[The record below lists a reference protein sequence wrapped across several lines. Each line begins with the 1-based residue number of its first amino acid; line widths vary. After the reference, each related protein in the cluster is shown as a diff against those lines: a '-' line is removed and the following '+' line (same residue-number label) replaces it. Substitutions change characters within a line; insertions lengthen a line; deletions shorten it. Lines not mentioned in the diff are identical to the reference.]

1 MKKLL
6 LTLAVMVASLA
17 ASAQWT
23 KPVPKGQ
30 PLVTGSAENYCY
42 LYNLDAEGFLCG
54 ANDWGTRASV
64 VPMHGHKLWLKEYAY
79 DGLEWDGRS
88 YFIWNAIEDGGMKGQ
103 NGVMFMSDASNFWVD
118 RAADSDEAKQFG
130 GFAFVEQGDNVY
142 KMQPSASTESFIGM
156 KPVNNDNRLYLNV
169 AEVEGGF
176 APEEFLVR
184 WIFVSPTD
192 YAAYMLN
199 TERYEVA
206 LGLGAALEQVKTD
219 NPSADVAEVEKV
231 YNNTNSTL
239 DQLREACKQL
249 ALLAGSIESPVDV
262 TAAFIVNPSYKYNN
276 NEGWSGDVPGF
287 QFFGNAERYNGTI
300 DHYQDLTNLPNGVYL
315 VMATGYYRSG
325 SNDLDAQ
332 HYSQQQEDGIGGEDF
347 ENFKLY
353 IGNDWYKDE
362 AAFPLQNSGAS
373 AEIPEGS
380 TGTVNTQHG
389 YVPNNME
396 TAAVYMQA
404 GQYEPTSLLAFVN
417 DGKLTIGVRKTQTIG
432 DDWAIWDDWTLLYA
446 GSSDATYQEAA
457 KQLLE
462 KDVDLEE
469 VIENAPEIYYQHS
482 VYEAYKAAKNALT
495 EATAAADIVTAIS
508 KYNETY
514 RELQTSI
521 NAYDAFKKVFD
532 EAKAW
537 LNNKTSDSDEV
548 ALLADYLSSESE
560 EGFNGRGSAD
570 YILINGTLNP
580 EELKAEEAYL
590 DKIWNDAMANSMA
603 DGDDC
608 TAMLKNP
615 NFADTTGWTYGNNVT
630 LAPDNMQVMQGWN
643 VVFDVYQ
650 ELGGLQ
656 NGLYELSYNGLFRPT
671 GSDASQEELA
681 EKAKAFAYIN
691 NYETRMPSIL
701 ADLSEEALA
710 SDDARYQGQGYGP
723 NSASGASIH
732 FQAGKYAAHAYGI
745 VTDGTMR
752 IGFKN
757 NLRTDDNCVAWVG
770 PVKLIFRSKNTEA
783 LKEVIES
790 TVVIVNEKLALYCGK
805 PELNAMDAAATFAT
819 TCSDD
824 ELYQALIDLKKTIE
838 DVDLGAEAYQK
849 LWVALFNLDQAILGN
864 EKASDTV
871 IKEAQALFNEVDAA
885 YRAQSYN
892 TAEAEEAT
900 TTINAMVVKIL
911 FPDDE
916 VASEENPVDYTS
928 AIVNPNFDP
937 ERGSKNDQKI
947 EGWTTTAMNGYKEF
961 TVSYNRAGFELNQKL
976 TGLPKGKYKVTVHT
990 YYRAGYYNEEEDRI
1004 KNGEETHLTTL
1015 YAQTS
1020 DDRFETKVKN
1030 LCEDA
1035 TDEPVNGVK
1044 CYTLSNGKYAPD
1056 GTTPTAAYFAAGYYL
1071 NELRFT
1077 VPEDGEVT
1085 IGLSKTE
1092 TYANDYEVVGAWEL
1106 WYMGEE
1112 QEGLGEE
1119 QDLSTLIV
1127 NNTFDPTRGSKNDGT
1142 IEGWTTTPMNGY
1154 KEFTV
1159 SYNRAGFEL
1168 YQDLAGLRE
1177 GTYKVTVHTYYRA
1190 GYYNEEEDR
1199 VKNGEETHLTTLY
1212 AQTAAE
1218 KYAKPVMNLYEDAT
1232 DEPVNGVKC
1241 YTLGN
1246 GKYAP
1251 DGTTPTAAYFAAGYY
1266 LNELPFYVGTD
1277 GKVRIGLS
1285 KAETYANDYEVVG
1298 EWNLYYYGSGNNV
1311 DLLNGEGE
1319 GNGIA
1324 AVENGLA
1331 MPVGIYSLS
1340 GARLS
1345 VPQRGINIIR
1355 MPDGSVRK
1363 IMIK

>member
-1 MKKLL
+1 MVVMLVS
-6 LTLAVMVASLA
+6 LTAG
-17 ASAQWT
+17 AQWT

-30 PLVTGSAENYCY
+30 PLATSAECY
-42 LYNLDAEGFLCG
+42 LYNVDADGFLCG

-64 VPMHGHKLWLKEYAY
+64 VPMHGHKIWLEKFEYE
-79 DGLEWDGRS
+79 GLAWDGKS

-118 RAADSDEAKQFG
+118 RAVDSDDAKQFG
-130 GFAFVEQGDNVY
+130 GFVFVEQDDNIY
-142 KMQPSASTESFIGM
+142 KMQPTASTENFIGM
-156 KPVNNDNRLYLNV
+156 KPVANDNRLYLNV

-176 APEEFLVR
+176 AAEEFLTR

-192 YAAYMLN
+192 YAAHKVN
-199 TERYEVA
+199 VERYEVA
-206 LGLGAALEQVKTD
+206 LGLGKALEAVKAQS
-219 NPSADVAEVEKV
+219 PSVDVAAVEAV
-231 YNNTNSTL
+231 YNNTNSTAE
-239 DQLREACKQL
+239 QLREAHKQL
-249 ALLAGSIESPVDV
+249 AQLAASADSPVDV
-262 TAAFIVNPSYKYNN
+262 TAAFVTNPTYQYNN

-287 QFFGNAERYNGTI
+287 QYFGNAERYNGTI
-300 DHYQDLTNLPNGVYL
+300 DHYQDLVGLPNGVYQ
-315 VMATGYYRSG
+315 VVATGYYRSG

-332 HYSQQQEDGIGGEDF
+332 HYAQLQDGDGVGGMDF

-353 IGNDWYKDE
+353 ASNDWYTGE
-362 AAFPLQNSGAS
+362 VAFPLQNSGAS
-373 AEIPEGS
+373 TDVVEGS
-380 TGTVNTQHG
+380 TSTVLTTYG

-396 TAAVYMQA
+396 TAAVYMHA
-404 GQYEPTSLLAFVN
+404 GQYAPTSLLAFVN

-432 DDWAIWDDWTLLYA
+432 DDWAIWDDWQLLYA
-446 GSSDATYQEAA
+446 GSSDDTYQRAA
-457 KQLLE
+457 QELLE
-462 KDVDLEE
+462 TNVNLEDL
-469 VIENAPEIYYQHS
+469 IENNPEMYYQHS
-482 VYEAYKAAKNALT
+482 VYDAYKAAVETLGG
-495 EATAAADIVTAIS
+495 ATAAADIVTAIS
-508 KYNETY
+508 RYNETY
-514 RELQTSI
+514 RTLQTSI
-521 NAYDAFKKVFD
+521 SAYAVFYKLFA

-537 LNNKTSDSDEV
+537 LENKNSDSDEV

-560 EGFNGRGSAD
+560 EGYNGHGSGD

-580 EELKAEEAYL
+580 EELEAEATYL
-590 DKIWNDAMANSMA
+590 NQIWNDAMANSMA

-615 NFADTTGWTYGNNVT
+615 NFADTTGWTYGNSVT
-630 LAPDNMQVMQGWN
+630 LAPDNVQIMQGWN

-671 GSDASQEELA
+671 GAGASQEELA

-701 ADLSEEALA
+701 DDLSEEAIA
-710 SDDARYQGQGYGP
+710 SDDATYQAQGYGP
-723 NSASGASIH
+723 NSAAGASAH

-770 PVKLIFRSKNTEA
+770 PVKLIFRSKNVDA
-783 LKEVIES
+783 LKEVIDA
-790 TVVIVNEKLALYCGK
+790 TIVIVNEKLGNYCGK
-805 PELNAMDAAATFAT
+805 PELDAMDAAATFASK
-819 TCSDD
+819 CSDD
-824 ELYQALIDLKKTIE
+824 ELYQALIDLKETIE
-838 DVDLGAEAYQK
+838 AVDLGTEAYQK

-864 EKASDTV
+864 EKAGDAV
-871 IKEAQALFNEVDAA
+871 IKEAKALFDEVDAA
-885 YRAQSYN
+885 YRAQSFS

-911 FPDDE
+911 FPDE
-916 VASEENPVDYTS
+916 NVASEENPVDYTS
-928 AIVNPNFDP
+928 AIVNNNFDP
-937 ERGSKNDQKI
+937 SRGSKNDGTI
-947 EGWTTTAMNGYKEF
+947 EGWTTTAMNGYKEY

-990 YYRAGYYNEEEDRI
+990 YYRAGYWDEEETRV

-1020 DDRFETKVKN
+1020 ADRFETKVMN
-1030 LCEDA
+1030 LYEDA
-1035 TDEPVNGVK
+1035 QDTDLGVK
-1044 CYTLSNGKYAPD
+1044 CYTLGNGKFAPD
-1056 GTTPTAAYFAAGYYL
+1056 GTSPTAAFFAAGHYL

-1077 VPEDGEVT
+1077 IPEDGEVT

-1092 TYANDYEVVGAWEL
+1092 TYANDYEVVGEWQL

-1112 QEGLGEE
+1112 QEGLADE
-1119 QDLSTLIV
+1119 QDLSSLIV
-1127 NNTFDPTRGSKNDGT
+1127 NNTFDPSRGSKNDGT
-1142 IEGWTTTPMNGY
+1142 IEGWTTTAMNGY
-1154 KEFTV
+1154 KENTV

-1190 GYYNEEEDR
+1190 GYWDEEETR

-1218 KYAKPVMNLYEDAT
+1218 KYAKPVMNLYEDAQDT
-1232 DEPVNGVKC
+1232 DLGVKC

-1251 DGTTPTAAYFAAGYY
+1251 DGTTPTAAFFAAGYY
-1266 LNELPFYVGTD
+1266 LNELPFYVGAD

-1285 KAETYANDYEVVG
+1285 KTETYANDYEVVG
-1298 EWNLYYYGSGNNV
+1298 AWNLYYYGSGNNV
-1311 DLLNGEGE
+1311 DLLNGEGD
-1319 GNGIA
+1319 GIA
-1324 AVENGLA
+1324 AASVGTGL
-1331 MPVGIYSLS
+1331 PVGIYSLG

-1345 VPQRGINIIR
+1345 APQRGINIIR
-1355 MPDGSVRK
+1355 MADGTVRK
-1363 IMIK
+1363 IMVK